1 MTTKTRPQAK
11 SPGASKTSAPR
22 SKKAGISSGP
32 TTAAFSE
39 ASTAVPGVS
48 REHIAARAYVIWQQ
62 KGCPE
67 GCDAENWQQAE
78 QELSAQSFT
87 R

>member
-11 SPGASKTSAPR
+11 SPAAPKTGGSR
-22 SKKAGISSGP
+22 SKKAEPQAAATS
-32 TTAAFSE
+32 AAFND
-39 ASTAVPGVS
+39 ASTVVPSVS

>member
-1 MTTKTRPQAK
+1 MPA
-11 SPGASKTSAPR
+11 
-22 SKKAGISSGP
+22 
-32 TTAAFSE
+32 
-39 ASTAVPGVS
+39 VS